1 MNIETKEFLETL
13 IPEKAQKAINEMK
26 AILSNGFIEWLEERD
41 FFIVPASTKYHGA
54 YPGGLAEHSWEVY
67 KCLKELTEKMEL
79 YWEYS
84 GSPFLIAIVHDLCK
98 CDLYEPVI
106 FMDKTNPS
114 EPKPTLVEWKYNDS
128 SIFSHHAEKSIAMI
142 CSCPYAQLTEEEV
155 ACIRWHMG
163 AYEKDTNEWKYYNNA
178 ITKYPNVFWTH
189 TADMMASH
197 LRGI

>member
-13 IPEKAQKAINEMK
+13 IPEKTQKAINEMK
-26 AILSNGFIEWLEERD
+26 ANLSNDFIEWLEERD
-41 FFIVPASTKYHGA
+41 FFIAPASTKYHGA

-67 KCLKELTEKMEL
+67 KCLSELTEKMGL
-79 YWEYS
+79 CWEHS
-84 GSPFLIAIVHDLCK
+84 SCPFIIAVAHDLCK
-98 CDLYEPVI
+98 CDLY
-106 FMDKTNPS
+106 NPII
-114 EPKPTLVEWKYNDS
+114 EEDDDYKDYRLKLVGYSYNDS
-128 SIFSHHAEKSIAMI
+128 CIYSHHAEKSIAMI

-155 ACIRWHMG
+155 ACVRWHMG

-178 ITKYPNVFWTH
+178 IAKYSNVFWTH